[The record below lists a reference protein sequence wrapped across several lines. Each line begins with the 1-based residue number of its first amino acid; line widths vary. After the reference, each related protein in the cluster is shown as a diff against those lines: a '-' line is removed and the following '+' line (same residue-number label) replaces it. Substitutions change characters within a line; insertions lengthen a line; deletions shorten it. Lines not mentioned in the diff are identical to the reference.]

1 MRLPKSA
8 FYLAAAAIAVTASF
22 QARPS
27 GETANALYDENAFD
41 SAWTG
46 NYYVEP
52 AEHEETRANSD
63 FAAKREYYLNAPD
76 VDVEEEELDGNGDP
90 VPTSSAEPDDAVEP
104 GTEPSPFPIPRPYA
118 SPSPTPFFLPYPNFG
133 DPNYPWGTIPNP
145 SGVTVPPTPAP
156 SPVAPVKPEPA
167 KPQAFRYYNSGS
179 LANAT
184 QLANDG
190 KGFLKVFRDRDEATG
205 GRGWGTRTLISL
217 IESTAAAFADRF
229 PGRER
234 LQVADIA
241 RKTGGRMTHGSHQN
255 GLDADI
261 VFLRKNRKEQA
272 PFGGYG
278 KNGFAEQFVLRTSST
293 KKTKDS
299 HGKPRTVR
307 VWHTSVSAN
316 FDVAANFA
324 VMRMF
329 FESGSVKMFFID
341 KVLIRELFR
350 YADARKLSGDPGVRA
365 FLASLDHAPSHTDHF
380 HVRLFCQ
387 ATDTKCVSSTAP
399 RVSHHSSKKKRGR
412 K

>member
-8 FYLAAAAIAVTASF
+8 YFLTTAAIAVTASF

-27 GETANALYDENAFD
+27 GERVVYDESAFD
-41 SAWTG
+41 SAWSG

-52 AEHEETRANSD
+52 AEHGEAGSSSD
-63 FAAKREYYLNAPD
+63 FDAKREYFLNSPD
-76 VDVEEEELDGNGDP
+76 VDVEEEEIDENGQP
-90 VPTSSAEPDDAVEP
+90 IPTISTEAGDSVAP
-104 GTEPSPFPIPRPYA
+104 GTGPSPLPIPAPYA
-118 SPSPTPFFLPYPNFG
+118 SPSPRPLFFLYPNFG
-133 DPNYPWGTIPNP
+133 NPVFPWG
-145 SGVTVPPTPAP
+145 PTPKFPGILTLPSPTP
-156 SPVAPVKPEPA
+156 SPVATVPSEPE

-184 QLANDG
+184 QIANEG

-205 GRGWGTRTLISL
+205 GRGWGTRTLVSL
-217 IESTAAAFADRF
+217 IESTAASFADRF

-241 RKTGGRMTHGSHQN
+241 RKFGGPMTHGSHQN

-261 VFLRKNRKEQA
+261 VFLRKDRREQS

-299 HGKPRTVR
+299 HGGPKTVR
-307 VWHTSVSAN
+307 VWHTSMSGN

-324 VMRMF
+324 LMRMF
-329 FESGSVKMFFID
+329 YESGAVKRFFID

-350 YADARKLSGDPGVRA
+350 YADSQKLSGDAGVRA

-387 ATDTKCVSSTAP
+387 STDIKCVSSIAP
-399 RVSHHSSKKKRGR
+399 RVSHRASKKKKGR